1 MNRGTNDSYRILFLQ
16 STMIIC
22 KYTKENLFKN
32 TIKNTIKISMYYF
45 SYTWSIFDWEKSRFE
60 KLFKADV
67 TLFEEFLDRFKEKF
81 AQRVK
86 QGGSSLIY
94 SIDLYSIVVVVMMM
108 LLLKIHSRSPM
119 YLSFQRGWKTALR
132 GSRFEGDA
140 TCCMAI
146 ATCQG

>member
-45 SYTWSIFDWEKSRFE
+45 SYTWSIFDREKSRFE
-60 KLFKADV
+60 KLFKANV

-81 AQRVK
+81 ALRVK
-86 QGGSSLIY
+86 QGREDRL
-94 SIDLYSIVVVVMMM
+94 
-108 LLLKIHSRSPM
+108 
-119 YLSFQRGWKTALR
+119 
-132 GSRFEGDA
+132 
-140 TCCMAI
+140 
-146 ATCQG
+146 